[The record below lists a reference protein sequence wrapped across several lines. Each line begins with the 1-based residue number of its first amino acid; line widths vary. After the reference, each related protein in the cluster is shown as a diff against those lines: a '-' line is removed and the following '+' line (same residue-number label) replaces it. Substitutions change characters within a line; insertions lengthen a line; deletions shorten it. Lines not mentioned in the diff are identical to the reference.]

1 MTRCIHSNKKET
13 LSMKETVSFVLAPAV
28 WMDLPWN
35 EEGCPDR
42 DQIES
47 WCDLEKRLSAE
58 EWFCEMEQE
67 GIT

>member
-1 MTRCIHSNKKET
+1 
-13 LSMKETVSFVLAPAV
+13 MKETVSFVLAPAV